1 MAATFEKSDIE
12 HIDEKQQSVY
22 ASKPHQVVQIDNVQ
36 VLGLDPDDAE
46 FYINFSD
53 EKRKRV
59 IHKVWNRS
67 QHGVQNDTDAHQVDI
82 RLVPMLAILYLISH
96 IDRANIGVRISHGIF
111 SSPNSLTNAC
121 EECQN

>member
-12 HIDEKQQSVY
+12 HINEKPDSVY

-36 VLGLDPDDAE
+36 VLGLDPDDAD

-59 IHKVWNRS
+59 IHKV
-67 QHGVQNDTDAHQVDI
+67 
-82 RLVPMLAILYLISH
+82 
-96 IDRANIGVRISHGIF
+96 
-111 SSPNSLTNAC
+111 
-121 EECQN
+121 